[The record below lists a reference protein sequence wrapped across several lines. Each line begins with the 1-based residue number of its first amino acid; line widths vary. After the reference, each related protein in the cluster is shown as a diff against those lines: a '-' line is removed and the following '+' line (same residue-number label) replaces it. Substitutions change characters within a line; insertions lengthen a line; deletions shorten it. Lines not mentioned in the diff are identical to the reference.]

1 MTLLHRKKAWLSFQF
16 YKLHVGEIR
25 HTEAVDVDGETTPVF
40 SWCLGANINR
50 IGTNYCLP
58 PFVSSAVEIRLYKTR
73 VTFFRIFV
81 SVCVYVYVPLCT
93 CSENLRTSADG

>member
-40 SWCLGANINR
+40 SWCLGANING

-58 PFVSSAVEIRLYKTR
+58 PFVSSAVEIRLYETC

-93 CSENLRTSADG
+93 CSVNLRTSGDG

>member
-40 SWCLGANINR
+40 SWCLGANINGLVQIIVCPR
-50 IGTNYCLP
+50 LCRLLSKYVCTKHVYET
-58 PFVSSAVEIRLYKTR
+58 PFLESLCPCVC
-73 VTFFRIFV
+73 TFMYR
-81 SVCVYVYVPLCT
+81 CAPA
-93 CSENLRTSADG
+93 R